1 MIAARTVL
9 RNANQAPPVVA
20 FQCRNMATLKDI
32 SLRLKSV
39 KNILKI
45 TSSMKMIAAS
55 RFAKADKELKA
66 SMTFGKGCQV
76 FYKEADI
83 KPLEAAADATKKP
96 VKVLI
101 ALSSDRG
108 LCGAIHSSI
117 SKAIRLE
124 INNNPNVDYKVVI
137 VGDKV
142 RGQLQ
147 RTHPNNIFLTFKEVG
162 KQMPSYGE
170 ASLVASLIIEKLDDF
185 DVGMIYYNRFKSVV
199 SYELDSLNIFNV
211 ATIAKAPGVSVYD
224 SVDEYVLQNYQE
236 ASLTNL
242 VYYAMKQA
250 SCSEH
255 SSRMTAMDNASKNAG
270 EMIGKLTLLFNRTRQ
285 AVITTEL
292 SEIISGAVAIEKK
305 DK

>member
-1 MIAARTVL
+1 
-9 RNANQAPPVVA
+9 
-20 FQCRNMATLKDI
+20 
-32 SLRLKSV
+32 
-39 KNILKI
+39 
-45 TSSMKMIAAS
+45 
-55 RFAKADKELKA
+55 
-66 SMTFGKGCQV
+66 MTFGKGCQV

>member
-1 MIAARTVL
+1 MLAARVVMRQTARAQL
-9 RNANQAPPVVA
+9 NAIQPV
-20 FQCRNMATLKDI
+20 REMATLKDI

-45 TSSMKMIAAS
+45 TSSMKMIAAA
-55 RFAKADKELKA
+55 RFARADKDLKNTL
-66 SMTFGKGCQV
+66 SFGKGSHV
-76 FYKEADI
+76 FYEQAEV
-83 KPLEAAADATKKP
+83 KPLELSAESTKKP
-96 VKVLI
+96 VRVLI

-117 SKAIRLE
+117 AKAIRAE
-124 INNNPNVDYKVVI
+124 INANPGTDYKIVI

-147 RTHPNNIFLTFKEVG
+147 RTHAKNIFLTFKEVG
-162 KQMPSYGE
+162 KHMPSYGE
-170 ASLVASLIIEKLDDF
+170 ASLIAGEVIDRLSDF
-185 DVGMIYYNRFKSVV
+185 DIGYIYYNRFKTVV
-199 SYELDSLNIFNV
+199 SYTLAQQPIFNV
-211 ATIAKAPGVSVYD
+211 DTISKSPGLAVYD
-224 SVDEYVLQNYQE
+224 SVDEFVLQNYQE

-242 VYYAMKQA
+242 LYYAMKQA

-255 SSRMTAMDNASKNAG
+255 SSRMTAMDNASKNA
-270 EMIGKLTLLFNRTRQ
+270 EDMISKLTIKFNRTRQ

-305 DK
+305 E